1 MLHGRDLETFKLV
14 DQGKLVTVTR
24 DKMVSAIGKSINLSN
39 GDKITTD
46 AIVYCTGWELAF
58 PPLFSPE
65 LANELGIPVDP
76 SLLSPKEKEYWKA
89 LDIAAE
95 ARIDADNPMLK
106 NPPSNI
112 HVPKSTKTPF
122 RLFRAIVPS
131 SLAARGDRSLVILGN
146 YAGGR
151 IQQTSEINSLWAIA
165 YLEDLMPPP
174 TKAMLANE
182 ELMNKD
188 IAHVEAFR
196 KKRYLNAYPYRLAIF
211 EAPEYEDM
219 VMRDLGLRADRKTMR
234 IPSGWR
240 GWFGWKAW
248 CEEWFGSY
256 LASDYEGIVE
266 EFLESVQKR
275 KSSGDQAPLLNGS
288 A

>member
-1 MLHGRDLETFKLV
+1 
-14 DQGKLVTVTR
+14 
-24 DKMVSAIGKSINLSN
+24 
-39 GDKITTD
+39 
-46 AIVYCTGWELAF
+46 
-58 PPLFSPE
+58 
-65 LANELGIPVDP
+65 
-76 SLLSPKEKEYWKA
+76 
-89 LDIAAE
+89 
-95 ARIDADNPMLK
+95 MLK

-112 HVPKSTKTPF
+112 HIPKSTKTPF

-131 SLAARGDRSLVILGN
+131 SLAAQGDRSLVILGN

-165 YLEDLMPPP
+165 YLEDLMPPA
-174 TKAMLANE
+174 TKSILSDREAMNR
-182 ELMNKD
+182 D

-219 VMRDLGLRADRKTMR
+219 VMRDLELRADRKTMR

-266 EFLESVQKR
+266 EFLESVEKR
-275 KSSGDQAPLLNGS
+275 KGSGGQVSLLNGHT
-288 A
+288 